1 MNIFSAIRRTPYQSL
16 MVLGT
21 LIFSFTMLFI
31 FAGSILL
38 LTKIVGYIKTQP
50 QATVYFIKDTQ
61 KSTIFK
67 LRDDLVNTGQ
77 TRDVRYVSQ
86 EQALSYYKEL
96 NKNDPEILEMVSKE
110 ALPQSL
116 EIYAKDPSKLEGLAK
131 LAKKNPAVE
140 NVDYEKDI
148 VDNLIRITNSITAGA
163 LVFLGSQFLV
173 VFFVLFM
180 TTTFKIMRRKQE
192 IDILRLLGASKYFVA
207 RPILKEGLFI
217 NVLASIVSIAIF
229 AGGYMYLFPNI
240 RTFLFG
246 IPTLELIENLP
257 ISITIWPANIY
268 FFALFGL
275 STMIIGGIIT
285 TISTFIAASKYIQ

>member
-1 MNIFSAIRRTPYQSL
+1 

-50 QATVYFIKDTQ
+50 QATVYFLKDTQ
-61 KSTIFK
+61 KSSIFR
-67 LRDDLVNTGQ
+67 LREELMNTGQ
-77 TRDVRYVSQ
+77 ARDIGYVSQ
-86 EQALSYYKEL
+86 EQALSYYKQL

-116 EIYAKDPSKLEGLAK
+116 EIYAKDPAYLENLAK

-163 LVFLGSQFLV
+163 LIFLGSQFLV

-217 NVLASIVSIAIF
+217 NVLASIVSISIF
-229 AGGYMYLFPNI
+229 TGGYLYLFPHI

-246 IPTLELIENLP
+246 IPTLELLENLP
-257 ISITIWPANIY
+257 IAVTIWPANVY
-268 FFALFGL
+268 FFVLLGL
-275 STMIIGGIIT
+275 STMIIGGLIT

>member
-1 MNIFSAIRRTPYQSL
+1 MNIFSSIRRTPYQSL

-21 LIFSFTMLFI
+21 LTFSFTMLFI

-50 QATVYFIKDTQ
+50 QATVYFVKDTQ
-61 KSTIFK
+61 KSAIFK
-67 LRDDLVNTGQ
+67 LREELMNTGK
-77 TRDVRYVSQ
+77 TRDVGYVSQ
-86 EQALSYYKEL
+86 EQALSYYKQL

-116 EIYAKDPSKLEGLAK
+116 EIYAKDPTYLEDLAA

-163 LVFLGSQFLV
+163 LIFLGSQFLV

-180 TTTFKIMRRKQE
+180 TTTFKI
-192 IDILRLLGASKYFVA
+192 
-207 RPILKEGLFI
+207 
-217 NVLASIVSIAIF
+217 
-229 AGGYMYLFPNI
+229 
-240 RTFLFG
+240 
-246 IPTLELIENLP
+246 
-257 ISITIWPANIY
+257 
-268 FFALFGL
+268 
-275 STMIIGGIIT
+275 
-285 TISTFIAASKYIQ
+285 

>member
-1 MNIFSAIRRTPYQSL
+1 

-50 QATVYFIKDTQ
+50 QATVYFLKDTQ
-61 KSTIFK
+61 KSSIFR
-67 LRDDLVNTGQ
+67 LREELMNTGQ
-77 TRDVRYVSQ
+77 ARDVGYVSQ
-86 EQALSYYKEL
+86 EQALSYYKQL

-116 EIYAKDPSKLEGLAK
+116 EIYAKDPAYLENLAK

-163 LVFLGSQFLV
+163 LIFLGSQFLV

-192 IDILRLLGASKYFVA
+192 IDILRLLGASKYFVT

-229 AGGYMYLFPNI
+229 TGGYLYLFPHI

-246 IPTLELIENLP
+246 IPTLELLENLP
-257 ISITIWPANIY
+257 VSVTIWPANVY
-268 FFALFGL
+268 FFALLGL
-275 STMIIGGIIT
+275 STMIIGGLIT

>member
-1 MNIFSAIRRTPYQSL
+1 MNIFSSIRRTPYQSL

-38 LTKIVGYIKTQP
+38 LTRIVGYIKTQP
-50 QATVYFIKDTQ
+50 QATVYFVKDT
-61 KSTIFK
+61 KKATIFK
-67 LRDDLVNTGQ
+67 LREDLVNTGQ
-77 TRDVRYVSQ
+77 TRDVGYVSQ
-86 EQALSYYKEL
+86 EQALSYYKQL

-217 NVLASIVSIAIF
+217 NVLASIVSIAMF
-229 AGGYMYLFPNI
+229 VGGYLYLFPYI

-268 FFALFGL
+268 FFALLGL